1 VNPRLALAAASA
13 LAFGLLTTEPARA
26 SGLEA
31 PDLGVQALGR
41 GAAFTARADDGM
53 AVLYNVG
60 GFAQQRGTKL
70 TLSTN
75 VAFSD
80 TRFARAGKYLDDA
93 RDPATPWGGKNYPV
107 VGSTGGPAIIPSLV
121 VSSDFGLDR
130 WTFAA
135 AFFTPSPAGG
145 GTFPLGV
152 ANGVPNPARYMA
164 LSTAGLVAFPTAAA
178 SYRVTDSLDVG
189 LAAHLVVVRVD
200 SYSVSYFDFDPG
212 TCKNAEYQPCDALSR
227 VQTEGSGGAASIG
240 ALYRVSDTWHVG
252 LNLRSG
258 FSADT
263 TGTVQANA
271 PKILSASSPP
281 AEIQVSLS
289 MPWIARFGVRHIIK
303 TGKFETADIE
313 VNGTYE
319 AWSSASKTRVFIPKL
334 GDFKNVDQ
342 SIDNGYTD
350 AGSLRVGGAYN
361 LPALGG
367 IGTLRAGAF
376 YDASAVPVSRIR
388 PGQAALDK
396 LGLTL
401 GAGLEVGAVRLNVA
415 YAAVLSPEV
424 EVKNGDIILTNAARQ
439 GVSRSADD
447 KPYGAVNNGTYSA
460 QTHIVSFGAEVA
472 FDKLFAK
479 DPPKA
484 KTPEDT

>member
-1 VNPRLALAAASA
+1 MKNLALTT
-13 LAFGLLTTEPARA
+13 GLIATMFVLPPGLARA

-31 PDLGVQALGR
+31 PDLGAQALGR

-75 VAFSD
+75 VGFS
-80 TRFARAGKYLDDA
+80 TARFARFGKYQDDP

-107 VGSTGGPAIIPSLV
+107 VGSQGGPAVIPSLV
-121 VSSDFGLDR
+121 LSSDFGLQR

-135 AFFTPSPAGG
+135 AFYTPSPAGG

-164 LSTAGLVAFPTAAA
+164 LSTSGLVAFPTAAA
-178 SYRVTDSLDVG
+178 SYRVAEFLDVG
-189 LAAHLVVVRVD
+189 LAAHFVIAKVD

-227 VQTEGSGGAASIG
+227 VQTEGSTGAASVG
-240 ALYRVSDTWHVG
+240 ALFRASDAWHIG

-258 FSADT
+258 FTADT

-271 PKILSASSPP
+271 PKILGASSDP
-281 AEIQVSLS
+281 ADLQVSLS
-289 MPWIARFGVRHIIK
+289 MPWVARFGVRHIIR
-303 TGKFETADIE
+303 TGQFETADVE

-319 AWSSASKTRVFIPKL
+319 AWSGAAKTRVFIPKL
-334 GDFKNVDQ
+334 GDYKNVDQ

-350 AGSLRVGGAYN
+350 AGSVRIGGAYN

-367 IGTLRAGAF
+367 VATLRAGAF
-376 YDASAVPVSRIR
+376 YDVSAVPVSKIR
-388 PGQAALDK
+388 PGQASLDK

-401 GAGLEVGAVRLNVA
+401 GAGLQVGAVRLNVA
-415 YAAVLSPEV
+415 YAAVLSPDV
-424 EVKNGDIILTNAARQ
+424 DVRYGDIILSNAARQ
-439 GVSRSADD
+439 GISKSADD
-447 KPYGAVNNGTYSA
+447 KPYGAVNNGSYSA
-460 QTHIVSFGAEVA
+460 QTHIVSFGAEIA
-472 FDKLFAK
+472 FDRLFGS
-479 DPPKA
+479 DPPKP
-484 KTPEDT
+484 KPSEGT